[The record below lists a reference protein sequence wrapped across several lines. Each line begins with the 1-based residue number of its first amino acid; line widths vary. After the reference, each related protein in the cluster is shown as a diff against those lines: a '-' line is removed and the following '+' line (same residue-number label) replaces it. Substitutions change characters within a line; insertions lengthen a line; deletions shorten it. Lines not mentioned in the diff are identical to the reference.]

1 MRFSPPQLARFA
13 PALALALGSVALTHA
28 RVSAQEVASL
38 EAPRSAAPRFDLD
51 ARLGEGDRPLG
62 AHDVVRMAV
71 EHSPRAA
78 VTRISITAAEAGVRR
93 ATAALIPRLDLSA
106 RYAHVDGF
114 PDGRIGGTA
123 NPEAIAQ
130 ARALAGTVTDPA
142 ARSLFLASIAS
153 QEAQSQGV
161 TIRIPRDQFAFVA
174 RLTIPLSDILFAVLP
189 ALHGSEARVRAEE
202 LRAQATQRD
211 VELAALEAYYRYV
224 EARSVQAVASAAHE
238 RIAERLAMVT
248 RTLESGLL
256 TPPDRIAM
264 QAAVAH
270 AQESVARADGAVALA
285 RVALGLSIG
294 DRGRDRLA
302 VDSALTSLGG
312 PEGSI
317 DDLET
322 RALDA
327 RPELLAMRESISAQ
341 HDLHSATEAGGY
353 PHLSV
358 YAGGDISNPSSRV
371 IPPRDEFIPVWE
383 VGATLTWSPND
394 FATSTFAAEEID
406 AQIARAQSEIL
417 VIEDAVRLEL
427 RQAFEARTA
436 AREAREA
443 AETNLSAAEAAYEAR
458 SAQLAAGETLL
469 DEVENA
475 DLLVT
480 EAHLFVVRARLEVV
494 VAEARLRHSVGDSV
508 VD

>member
-1 MRFSPPQLARFA
+1 MRFSKSHVAHLAPTF
-13 PALALALGSVALTHA
+13 ALALSSILGLQSRAQ
-28 RVSAQEVASL
+28 AQEILTLQAPVDVSPRFNL
-38 EAPRSAAPRFDLD
+38 EA
-51 ARLGEGDRPLG
+51 RLHEGERALA
-62 AHDVVRMAV
+62 AHDVVRLAV
-71 EHSPRAA
+71 EHSPRAE
-78 VTRISITAAEAGVRR
+78 VTRISIRAAEAGVRR
-93 ATAALIPRLDLSA
+93 ATAALVPRLDLSA

-114 PDGRIGGTA
+114 PDGRIGGSS

-142 ARSLFLASIAS
+142 ARTLFLASIAS

-189 ALHGSEARVRAEE
+189 ALHGAESRVRAEE

-211 VELAALEAYYRYV
+211 VELTALEAYYRYV
-224 EARSVQAVASAAHE
+224 EARSLHAVASAAHE
-238 RIAERLAMVT
+238 RSVERLAMIT
-248 RTLESGLL
+248 RMLEAGLL
-256 TPPDRIAM
+256 TPPDRIAVE
-264 QAAVAH
+264 AAVAR
-270 AQESVARADGAVALA
+270 AQEGVARAEGAVALA

-294 DRGRDRLA
+294 DRERDRLA
-302 VDSALTSLGG
+302 VDGALTSLGG

-317 DDLET
+317 DALES

-327 RPELLAMRESISAQ
+327 RPELLAMRESIHAQ
-341 HDLHSATEAGGY
+341 NDMQDATEASGY
-353 PHLSV
+353 PHLGV
-358 YAGGDISNPSSRV
+358 YVGGDVSNPSPRI

-394 FATSTFAAEEID
+394 LATSMFAVEEMD
-406 AQIARAQSEIL
+406 AQIARTQSEIL

-427 RQAFEARTA
+427 RQAFEARA
-436 AREAREA
+436 SAHQALEA
-443 AETNLSAAEAAYEAR
+443 AETNLSAAEAAYDAR
-458 SAQLAAGETLL
+458 SAQLRAGETVL

-475 DLLVT
+475 DLRVT
-480 EAHLFVVRARLEVV
+480 EAQLSVVRARLELV
-494 VAEARLRHSVGDSV
+494 VAEARLRHAVGASI